1 MANDSDDWD
10 ADSIQARLLALQLS
24 SKPEQSLAHEWD
36 GNAINARLETLL
48 QAAMQH
54 NCAQSDH
61 GRPPLDVNPNLD
73 QEEPLSDAGS
83 ERPDVTLNQVPLRGQ
98 GPPLLSPPLAF
109 EDRSLSPPSTT
120 SPPHTDDSYPPTP
133 VSPVRNDN
141 REPPKANMS
150 SMGEFTSINKS
161 IQASDLHQRIRHK
174 S

>member
-73 QEEPLSDAGS
+73 QEKLLSDAGS
-83 ERPDVTLNQVPLRGQ
+83 EHPDVTLNQVPLRGQ
-98 GPPLLSPPLAF
+98 GPPLLSPPLAIPTF
-109 EDRSLSPPSTT
+109 NNKPT
-120 SPPHTDDSYPPTP
+120 SH
-133 VSPVRNDN
+133 R
-141 REPPKANMS
+141 
-150 SMGEFTSINKS
+150 
-161 IQASDLHQRIRHK
+161 
-174 S
+174 